1 MARETVITYD
11 DVLDS
16 IRAFNN
22 GLEQSKRFREQIPFF
37 QSWYY
42 VPELDAVGPS
52 KFIRYKDMTWLEYI
66 RDHSELDSRVA
77 EPVLSKWFKR
87 LEEKSA
93 ESIWVRQ
100 RVDRLLGQ
108 YGKTV
113 NSSSKFSA
121 PTGWGLMGEDNASHS
136 TNIRAATNT
145 SGPNPQVEVFW
156 QAFLGLSPDD
166 QKALADRIIN
176 RKS

>member
-1 MARETVITYD
+1 MGRETVITYD

-16 IRAFNN
+16 IRTFNN

-42 VPELDAVGPS
+42 VPELDSVGPS

-121 PTGWGLMGEDNASHS
+121 PTGWSLIGEDKASHS
-136 TNIRAATNT
+136 PNIRIATNT
-145 SGPNPQVEVFW
+145 GDANPQVEIFW

-166 QKALADRIIN
+166 QKALADRIMN
-176 RKS
+176 RKP